1 MNANAD
7 GFLSNNVIYET
18 GDLCLVTY
26 ICYII
31 TPQSTHLENKFETF
45 SPVNLCLLN
54 LIVVQLEE
62 LRRWEEESYIFLGPA
77 PPQFSQKEK
86 KKRTSK
92 KSMSVS
98 KYPLQWTRRIAE
110 LLWEYVTRSSPGK
123 NNQ

>member
-86 KKRTSK
+86 KKK
-92 KSMSVS
+92 NLQKVHECQQI
-98 KYPLQWTRRIAE
+98 PLAMDE
-110 LLWEYVTRSSPGK
+110 K
-123 NNQ
+123 NC